1 MNSAIVD
8 LLWIFSVLFGIA
20 YGRFVTHDISAG
32 EFWIALILI
41 YVGGQWI
48 LDRRA
53 QIIVDQHDVEEAVK
67 NYLDDKDM

>member
-1 MNSAIVD
+1 MGAMID
-8 LLWIFSVLFGIA
+8 LLWIFGVLFGIV
-20 YGRFVTHDISAG
+20 YGRFVAHDITAG

-53 QIIVDQHDVEEAVK
+53 QIIIDQQDVEEAVK
-67 NYLDDKDM
+67 KYFDDKE

>member
-1 MNSAIVD
+1 MSSALVD
-8 LLWIFSVLFGIA
+8 LLWIFGVLFGIT
-20 YGRFVTHDISAG
+20 YGHFVAKDISSG

-53 QIIVDQHDVEEAVK
+53 QVIIDQRDVESAVRK
-67 NYLDDKDM
+67 YLDED

>member
-20 YGRFVTHDISAG
+20 YGRFVTGDITAG
-32 EFWIALILI
+32 EFWIAITLI

-53 QIIVDQHDVEEAVK
+53 QIIIDQQDIEEAVRK
-67 NYLDDKDM
+67 YLDEDK

>member
-1 MNSAIVD
+1 MGATLCD

-20 YGRFVTHDISAG
+20 YGRFVAGNITTG
-32 EFWIALILI
+32 EFWIAIILI

-53 QIIVDQHDVEEAVK
+53 QIIIDQKDIEDAVK
-67 NYLDDKDM
+67 EYLDEEKK

>member
-1 MNSAIVD
+1 MGATLCD
-8 LLWIFSVLFGIA
+8 LLWIFAVLFGIG
-20 YGRFVTHDISAG
+20 YGRFITGDITCG

-53 QIIVDQHDVEEAVK
+53 QIIIDQKDIEDAVK
-67 NYLDDKDM
+67 EYLDEERK

>member
-1 MNSAIVD
+1 MSSAIID
-8 LLWIFSVLFGIA
+8 LVWIFSVLFGLV
-20 YGRFVTHDISAG
+20 YGRFVTHAITIG

-53 QIIVDQHDVEEAVK
+53 QIIIDQHTIDEAVK
-67 NYLDDKDM
+67 NYLDGEE

>member
-20 YGRFVTHDISAG
+20 YGRFVDHTITTG

-53 QIIVDQHDVEEAVK
+53 QIVIDQQDIEEAVYK
-67 NYLDDKDM
+67 YLDEDK